1 MVKDRTAWKLRG
13 PVRTLRRE
21 CAEWNPVDDAWHAP
35 RGISTVTFK
44 RDGQVSEG
52 EFNNS
57 DGSVAHWARVFDDS
71 GRVIESQEWMDDGP
85 KTRRLYSYD
94 DRGRLAATMLVTLD
108 GTRRQIE
115 TCQYDSTGR
124 KTKVVNLGTEQ
135 PGIRIDAYGVEGT
148 ELAYGAPH
156 AATLTTVYDDREL
169 PSEASFH
176 DANGNLVRRIVFSR
190 DSEGR
195 VLTETGFFGGETPF
209 PDGLNHASASNIPIG
224 ERAQMASL
232 LKTVFAE
239 QVFSSVA
246 YAYDPQGRLV
256 ERVVR
261 MGALSEQ
268 RTTFQY
274 DEHDNPIAESL
285 ENRDREMGIRDGA
298 IVSNDKEPLAQH
310 HRFDCEHDDYG
321 NWTERIVWSRI
332 DSQAEFRRSNIER
345 RTITYYD
352 L

>member
-1 MVKDRTAWKLRG
+1 MVKDLTAWKVRG

-21 CAEWNPVDDAWHAP
+21 FAEWNSVDGTWQAP
-35 RGISTVTFK
+35 RGISTVTFR

-52 EFNNS
+52 ESHNP
-57 DGSVAHWARVFDDS
+57 DGSVAHWARMFDDS
-71 GRVIESQEWMDDGP
+71 GRIIESQEWMDDGP
-85 KTRRLYSYD
+85 RTRRLYSYD
-94 DRGRLAATMLVTLD
+94 DRGRLTATTLVTLD

-115 TCQYDSTGR
+115 TCHYDSTGG
-124 KTKVVNLGTEQ
+124 KTKVVNLGAEQ
-135 PGIRIDAYGVEGT
+135 PGMRIDGYGVEGT

-195 VLTETGFFGGETPF
+195 VLTELVLFGGETPF
-209 PDGLNHASASNIPIG
+209 PDGLNYASHVPIG
-224 ERAQMASL
+224 QHAQLASL
-232 LKTVFAE
+232 LRTVFAE

-261 MGALSEQ
+261 MGTLSEE

-274 DEHDNPIAESL
+274 DEHDNPIAESV
-285 ENRDREMGIRDGA
+285 ENRDREMGIHDGA
-298 IVSNDKEPLAQH
+298 IVSNDQEPRAQH
-310 HRFDCEHDDYG
+310 HRFDCEYDACG
-321 NWTERIVWSRI
+321 NWTERIVWTRI
-332 DSQAEFRRSNIER
+332 GSQPEFGRSNIER